1 MGHDD
6 DQISIQSIMDDLRNV
21 QGDQG
26 KLDDLYSKLVSG
38 MKSRLKKSPVLAHK
52 GGNCGSQKTYVS
64 CEKPCTSLRRLGS
77 KVRVMIA

>member
-52 GGNCGSQKTYVS
+52 GATVVHKRPMCLAK
-64 CEKPCTSLRRLGS
+64 SLAPL
-77 KVRVMIA
+77 